1 MKRISFCVI
10 CQKSFKNSASLAS
23 HRYRFHKSTDQMSGK
38 EITSKPVDEDIKRKR
53 IQRNDYISDQADNT
67 IRNKEIVKK
76 RPLVI
81 EETSDDSDVEI
92 NRGCKRMR
100 SFYEIFNDFNLSFK
114 EQCDEYIK
122 KLRFKAAQREKN
134 RNEKLDREIEKHNMN
149 GKEESVVKLESDESE
164 DWEERRRTP
173 SIRDVEGRCLVHEV
187 ILESLEKKGDR
198 RFKKIED
205 SLDYLYKENSFI
217 GTPYIEMALYNAFE
231 IRNLFMEDNRKAIQ
245 FKIKELRNAAWYASA
260 LFECNGSITEEEHNL
275 LDTLRD
281 ASIFE
286 ARTLLDE
293 NYEVLKSMFT
303 QIPNL
308 ETLQSHFIKMKE
320 IYDSE
325 YLKIKNFPNDDEI
338 SETES
343 ESSKRENEDGS
354 PERSDDDFSKLSS
367 PYF

>member
-1 MKRISFCVI
+1 MTFLCHV
-10 CQKSFKNSASLAS
+10 CNKSYVNKNSLAA
-23 HRYRFHKSTDQMSGK
+23 HKSRYHK
-38 EITSKPVDEDIKRKR
+38 INEITSKPVDEDIKRKR

-67 IRNKEIVKK
+67 IKNKEIVKK
-76 RPLVI
+76 RPLVM

-149 GKEESVVKLESDESE
+149 GKEESIVKLESDESE

-205 SLDYLYKENSFI
+205 SIDNLYKENSFI

-231 IRNLFMEDNRKAIQ
+231 IRNLFMEDNHKAIQ
-245 FKIKELRNAAWYASA
+245 FKIKELRNAAWYASG
-260 LFECNGSITEEEHNL
+260 LFECVGNITEEEHSL
-275 LDTLRD
+275 LDNLRH

-286 ARTLLDE
+286 ARALLDE
-293 NYEVLKSMFT
+293 NYEVLKSMLI

-308 ETLQSHFIKMKE
+308 ETLKSHFLKMKE
-320 IYDSE
+320 EYDSE
-325 YLKIKNFPNDDEI
+325 YLQTKNTPNDA
-338 SETES
+338 ETAETDS
-343 ESSKRENEDGS
+343 ESTENEGDS
-354 PERSDDDFSKLSS
+354 SERSDDDSSKSDKEENS
-367 PYF
+367 PSES